1 LRELKFDFASK
12 TYNKEQ
18 LEEELI
24 NKINKIELRKIENDI
39 DHLEKEFND
48 SVVMEEDEEYKE
60 GSEPKVR
67 NYQPLNSKR
76 KPREIGE

>member
-1 LRELKFDFASK
+1 MKELKFDFSSK

-24 NKINKIELRKIENDI
+24 NRINKIELKKIENDI

-48 SVVMEEDEEYKE
+48 SIVLEENAENEEFKVNNE
-60 GSEPKVR
+60 AKVR
-67 NYQPLNSKR
+67 NYMP
-76 KPREIGE
+76 